1 MAQEVKFCP
10 ECGKEV
16 SDNAVVCPNC
26 GVQIKS
32 SHSGKSRLVAAL
44 LAFFLGA
51 FGVHWFYIGKKVYGI
66 IMLIASILLPVLFIV
81 IFIATEYAI
90 YSNGSDAGIIIM
102 GNIVIFTV
110 LLYLALLVVSF
121 INGIM
126 FLMQSD
132 EEFQKKYCNNK

>member
-1 MAQEVKFCP
+1 
-10 ECGKEV
+10 
-16 SDNAVVCPNC
+16 
-26 GVQIKS
+26 
-32 SHSGKSRLVAAL
+32 
-44 LAFFLGA
+44 
-51 FGVHWFYIGKKVYGI
+51 
-66 IMLIASILLPVLFIV
+66 MLIASILLPVLFIV
-81 IFIATEYAI
+81 IFIATEYVI